1 MIKRAT
7 LKIVRCEHAEGI
19 KAPVQAKPG
28 DAGYDLRSTIDVT
41 LWPGDQVTIPLGFRW
56 QLPTGWCGIIIPK
69 SGLGRKYRAGLA
81 NTVGLLDEDYTG
93 EVMAD
98 VVDDGNNPDDPWII
112 SRGDSVC
119 QMIILPY
126 WSGAPEEVA
135 DLAETVRGA
144 GGFGHTGR

>member
-1 MIKRAT
+1 MIKRT
-7 LKIVRCEHAEGI
+7 MLKIVRCAHADGI
-19 KAPVQAKPG
+19 KAPSQAKPG

-41 LWPGDQVTIPLGFRW
+41 IMPGDQVMIPLGFRW

-98 VVDDGNNPDDPWII
+98 VVNGGNVDWVIN
-112 SRGDSVC
+112 RGDSVC
-119 QMIILPY
+119 QMVILPY
-126 WSGAPEEVA
+126 WSGMPEEVA
-135 DLAETVRGA
+135 ELAETVRGA
-144 GGFGHTGR
+144 GGFGSTGVQA